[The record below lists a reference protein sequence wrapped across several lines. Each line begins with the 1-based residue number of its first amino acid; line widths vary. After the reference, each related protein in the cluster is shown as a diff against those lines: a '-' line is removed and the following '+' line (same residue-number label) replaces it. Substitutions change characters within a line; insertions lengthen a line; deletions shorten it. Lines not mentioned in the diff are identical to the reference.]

1 MSISKNL
8 KELRIE
14 SGLSQAQL
22 AERTGLSQSA
32 IARWELGK
40 TEPTA
45 SVIELLAEFFNIST
59 ETLLQ
64 GDVDILFTPNIQTA
78 TADSNMKNLK
88 IFRKERGL
96 TQTQVADAV
105 GIGRQAYAYYEK
117 GEREPSTET
126 LCKLADFFGVTV
138 DELLGRTPQLFD
150 DARVE
155 RPEIME
161 LYELM
166 TPQQKSNLINYA
178 RGMLAASATEENPT
192 LIKRRA

>member
-150 DARVE
+150 DARVPKTE
-155 RPEIME
+155 VQD
-161 LYELM
+161 LYDRLNVVDQGRVLGYMYSILEGYG
-166 TPQQKSNLINYA
+166 TVA
-178 RGMLAASATEENPT
+178 
-192 LIKRRA
+192 KRRVN